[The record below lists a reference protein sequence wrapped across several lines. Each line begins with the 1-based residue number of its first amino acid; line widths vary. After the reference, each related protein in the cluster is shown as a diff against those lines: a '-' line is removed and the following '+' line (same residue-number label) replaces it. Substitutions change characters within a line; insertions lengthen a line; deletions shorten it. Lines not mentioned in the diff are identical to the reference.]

1 MKKEMLNI
9 TNGDA
14 FNVHLASLLN
24 SRQEAIPFR
33 EAMMDGEATSDVYSD
48 DFIKMRCDA
57 LSVSFDEYK
66 SNMLVYDALRNN
78 DYLEITLW
86 FGKDTFCQMNLLTLL
101 AYLEQIEYSGNI
113 ILNYIDDETF
123 EVEENNIPVK
133 LGIYKELYND
143 VFICKRMPQEIEV
156 LNRRAIELYFDYHS
170 NNGKLSC
177 FVRDNFDKDEYT
189 LVCLLLENSKEYG
202 LSDLQ
207 AKKLI
212 EKQKG
217 EKI

>member
-1 MKKEMLNI
+1 
-9 TNGDA
+9 
-14 FNVHLASLLN
+14 
-24 SRQEAIPFR
+24 
-33 EAMMDGEATSDVYSD
+33 MDGEATSDVYSD

-66 SNMLVYDALRNN
+66 SNMLVYDALCND

-123 EVEENNIPVK
+123 EVLENNIPVK

-143 VFICKRMPQEIEV
+143 VFICKRMPQGMGV
-156 LNRRAIELYFDYHS
+156 LYHRAIELYFDYHS
-170 NNGKLSC
+170 NNGKLAC
-177 FVRDNFDKDEYT
+177 LVRDNLYKDGYA

-217 EKI
+217 EKT